1 MWRCSPSIECRR
13 SFFLNNAYIT
23 GVCIDISGAYAKLVV
38 NGNEVTFYGYSD
50 ETCESDELAVG
61 SVTADGS
68 CDSEDFLA
76 YTVLSNSD
84 AYTVPQGGL
93 TDAYF
98 GGSDCDSAPAQYLQ
112 VGIAGCMMSMDDEG
126 NVEGSVAIA
135 YTSDGCT
142 LDSFTSQDCS
152 GSAAATQTITNGQCI
167 ANSQEVD
174 FLEGIFTSE
183 GEALYCTAA
192 GTSSDSD
199 DVCFA
204 GSETVLLES
213 GLSIAMENV
222 MVGDRIQVASTDGSL
237 EFSEV
242 IFVPHEKNSQR
253 SVFVE
258 LETARSSLKVTPT
271 HLVLAGECGSNMA
284 LTRAEE
290 VTVGS
295 CLAGVSGEE
304 AVTASSRTSADGVY
318 SVITSHS
325 DGIIVVNGFKASS
338 FALNHA
344 VGNTYYQIHRAL
356 YHVAPGIVGALS
368 GLGSFLGSVVVS
380 AVSA

>member
-1 MWRCSPSIECRR
+1 
-13 SFFLNNAYIT
+13 
-23 GVCIDISGAYAKLVV
+23 
-38 NGNEVTFYGYSD
+38 
-50 ETCESDELAVG
+50 
-61 SVTADGS
+61 
-68 CDSEDFLA
+68 
-76 YTVLSNSD
+76 
-84 AYTVPQGGL
+84 
-93 TDAYF
+93 
-98 GGSDCDSAPAQYLQ
+98 
-112 VGIAGCMMSMDDEG
+112 MMNLGDDG
-126 NVEGSVAIA
+126 NVDGSVAIA

-142 LDSFTSQDCS
+142 LDTFSSLDCS
-152 GSAAATQTITNGQCI
+152 GTATETSEVTNGYCA
-167 ANSQEVD
+167 ANTQDVE
-174 FLEGIFTSE
+174 FLAGSISTE
-183 GEALYCTAA
+183 GEAIYCTAA

-213 GLSIAMENV
+213 GVSIAMENV